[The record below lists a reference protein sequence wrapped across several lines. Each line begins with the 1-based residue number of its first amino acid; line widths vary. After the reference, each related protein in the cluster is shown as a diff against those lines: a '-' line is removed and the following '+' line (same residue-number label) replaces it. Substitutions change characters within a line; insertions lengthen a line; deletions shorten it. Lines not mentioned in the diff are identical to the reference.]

1 MATMIEE
8 STYRA
13 SCIIPGSQ
21 WVNSRIWAPLAVVG
35 AHRAAHHD
43 PRVTATRVATSPFEA
58 AKEDGMGV

>member
-13 SCIIPGSQ
+13 SCIIPDSQ

-43 PRVTATRVATSPFEA
+43 PRLTATRVAKTTFV
-58 AKEDGMGV
+58 KLKL